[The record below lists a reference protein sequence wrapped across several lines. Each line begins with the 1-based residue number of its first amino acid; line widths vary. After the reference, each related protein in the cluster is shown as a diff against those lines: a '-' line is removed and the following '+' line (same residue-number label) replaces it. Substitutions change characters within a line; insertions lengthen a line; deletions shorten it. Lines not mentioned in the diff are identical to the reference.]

1 MDKGGNVMPNKM
13 TEKPV
18 KTFLDELAS
27 SAPAPGG
34 GSVAAL
40 SGALGAAL
48 ISMISNLTLG
58 KEKYAAIQDE
68 ITALLKKSERLRK
81 ELTDLLEEDVKVYT
95 QLSQTMKMPRD
106 TEEQKKTRAKAMDKA
121 LKAATDVPMRVA
133 EACVSVM
140 ELCLPAAEK
149 GNINAISDVGV
160 GILMAEAGLRS
171 AALNVLIN
179 LGWIKDEA
187 FVKESRKKLDSLLK
201 GKPSLRDDIYELVAS
216 KL

>member
-1 MDKGGNVMPNKM
+1 M
-13 TEKPV
+13 TEKLTE
-18 KTFLDELAS
+18 KSTKSFLDELAS

-48 ISMISNLTLG
+48 ISMVCNLTLG
-58 KEKYAAIQDE
+58 KPKYAAVQDDVSV
-68 ITALLKKSERLRK
+68 ILKKSESLRK
-81 ELTDLLEEDVKVYT
+81 QLTELLEEDVQAYT

-106 TEEQKKTRAKAMDKA
+106 TEEQKAARAALMDKS
-121 LKAATDVPMRVA
+121 LKGATEVPMRVA

-140 ELCLPAAEK
+140 ALCPSAAEK
-149 GNINAISDVGV
+149 GNTNAVSDVGV

-179 LGWIKDEA
+179 LGLIKDER
-187 FVKESRKKLDSLLK
+187 FVSESRRKLNSLLQ
-201 GKPSLRDDIYELVAS
+201 GKPALRDEIYNLVVS

>member
-1 MDKGGNVMPNKM
+1 M
-13 TEKPV
+13 TEKLTDKPT

-40 SGALGAAL
+40 SGALGAGL
-48 ISMISNLTLG
+48 ISMVCNLTLG
-58 KEKYAAIQDE
+58 KPKYAAVQDD
-68 ITALLKKSERLRK
+68 ISAILKKSEGLRQ
-81 ELTDLLEEDVKVYT
+81 ELTDLLEEDVKAYSR
-95 QLSQTMKMPRD
+95 LSQIMKMPRD
-106 TEEQKKTRAKAMDKA
+106 TEEQKAARAALMDKA

-133 EACVSVM
+133 AACVAVMALCPSV
-140 ELCLPAAEK
+140 AEK
-149 GNINAISDVGV
+149 GNTNAVSDVGV

-179 LGWIKDEA
+179 LGFIKDEH
-187 FVKESRKKLDSLLK
+187 FVNESRKKLNSLLQ
-201 GKPSLRDDIYELVAS
+201 GKPELRDEIYNLVVS

>member
-1 MDKGGNVMPNKM
+1 MMNGELTDKSM
-13 TEKPV
+13 
-18 KTFLDELAS
+18 KTFLDELSS

-48 ISMISNLTLG
+48 ISMVSNLTIG
-58 KEKYAAIQDE
+58 KKKYTDVQKE
-68 ITALLKKSERLRK
+68 IIELLKKSERLRK
-81 ELTDLLEEDVKVYT
+81 ELIDLLEADIKVYT
-95 QLSQTMKMPRD
+95 ELSQTMKMPRD
-106 TEEQKKTRAKAMDKA
+106 TDEQKTARAKAMDKA

-140 ELCLPAAEK
+140 DLCRPAAER
-149 GNINAISDVGV
+149 GNVNAVSDVGV
-160 GILMAEAGLRS
+160 GVLMAEAGLRS

-179 LGWIKDEA
+179 LGWIKDES
-187 FVKESRKKLDSLLK
+187 FVSESRTKLDALLK
-201 GKPSLRDDIYELVAS
+201 GKPASRDEIYELVAS